1 MDLRKYLFENR
12 ISQTSFAKKIGY
24 NKNSLA
30 LIYHG
35 KRKPGKGMAL
45 AIKYATNGLVDYPD
59 ILKNFS
65 LNCVALNENQE

>member
-30 LIYHG
+30 LIYHE

-45 AIKYATNGLVDYPD
+45 AIKYATNGIVDYPEV
-59 ILKNFS
+59 
-65 LNCVALNENQE
+65 LNSELSNSIALNESQE